1 MPVGFYGTLL
11 DLPTQCKTIP
21 AIIPAIEN
29 RAQFLRAFD
38 TPQVG
43 AVLLRHCNLFELAGL
58 LERAHQRKIATYVNV
73 DSIDGIHADNAGL
86 RYLAERLFITG
97 VVSNHAR
104 VLSAGKGFGLETIQR
119 IFALDSTGL
128 EATLQSVDTTYVDLL
143 DISPGLVVPHI
154 MPQLR
159 VLLPRPFIAS
169 GLIQTSEQIQAILH
183 AGACG
188 VVVAR
193 NDLWTYN

>member
-1 MPVGFYGTLL
+1 MPVGFYGLLL
-11 DLPTQCKTIP
+11 DLPMQCKT
-21 AIIPAIEN
+21 IPAIEN
-29 RAQFLRAFD
+29 RAQLLRAFD
-38 TPQVG
+38 MPQIR

-58 LERAHQRKIATYVNV
+58 LERAESRKIATYVNV

-86 RYLAERLFITG
+86 RYLAERLSVTG
-97 VVSNHAR
+97 VVSNSPR
-104 VLSAGKGFGLETIQR
+104 VLSVAKGFGLETIQR

-128 EATLQSVDTTYVDLL
+128 EATLESVDTTYVDLL
-143 DISPGLVVPHI
+143 DISPALVVPHI

-159 VLLPRPFIAS
+159 LLLPQPFIAS

-193 NDLWTYN
+193 HDLWTYI

>member
-1 MPVGFYGTLL
+1 MPVGFYGSLL

-21 AIIPAIEN
+21 AIEN
-29 RAQFLRAFD
+29 RAQLLRAFD
-38 TPQVG
+38 IPQIR

-58 LERAHQRKIATYVNV
+58 LERAESRNIATYVNV

-86 RYLAERLFITG
+86 RYLAERLSVTG
-97 VVSNHAR
+97 VVSNSPR
-104 VLSAGKGFGLETIQR
+104 VLSVAKGFGLETIQR
-119 IFALDSTGL
+119 IFAFDSTGL
-128 EATLQSVDTTYVDLL
+128 EATLESVDTTYVDLL
-143 DISPGLVVPHI
+143 DISPALVVPHI

-159 VLLPRPFIAS
+159 LLLPQPFIAS

-188 VVVAR
+188 AVVAR
-193 NDLWTYN
+193 HDLWTYI

>member
-1 MPVGFYGTLL
+1 MPVGFSESLL
-11 DLPTQCKTIP
+11 NLPTQCKTIP
-21 AIIPAIEN
+21 AIEN
-29 RAQFLRAFD
+29 RAQLLRAFD
-38 TPQVG
+38 TAQIS

-58 LERAHQRKIATYVNV
+58 LERAYRHKIATYVNV

-86 RYLAERLFITG
+86 RYLAERLAVTG
-97 VVSNHAR
+97 VLSNSPR
-104 VLSAGKGFGLETIQR
+104 VLSIAKGFGLETIQR

-128 EATLQSVDTTYVDLL
+128 EATLESVDVTYVDLL
-143 DISPGLVVPHI
+143 DISPALVVPHI

-159 VLLPRPFIAS
+159 LLLPRPFIAS
-169 GLIQTSEQIQAILH
+169 GLIQTAEHIQTILS

-193 NDLWTYN
+193 IDLWAHHT

>member
-1 MPVGFYGTLL
+1 MPVGFYGLLL

-21 AIIPAIEN
+21 AIEN
-29 RAQFLRAFD
+29 RAQLLRAFD
-38 TPQVG
+38 MPQIR

-58 LERAHQRKIATYVNV
+58 LERAYQHKIATYVHV
-73 DSIDGIHADNAGL
+73 DSINGIHADNAGL
-86 RYLAERLFITG
+86 RYLAERLSVTG
-97 VVSNHAR
+97 VVSNSPR
-104 VLSAGKGFGLETIQR
+104 VLSVAKGFGLETIQR

-128 EATLQSVDTTYVDLL
+128 EATLESVDTTYVDLL
-143 DISPGLVVPHI
+143 DISPALVVPHI

-159 VLLPRPFIAS
+159 VLLPQPFIAS

-183 AGACG
+183 AGARG

-193 NDLWTYN
+193 HDLWTYI

>member
-1 MPVGFYGTLL
+1 MPVGFYGFLL

-21 AIIPAIEN
+21 AIEN
-29 RAQFLRAFD
+29 RAQLLRAFD
-38 TPQVG
+38 IPQIR

-58 LERAHQRKIATYVNV
+58 LERAYQRKIATYVNV

-86 RYLAERLFITG
+86 RYLAERLSVTG
-97 VVSNHAR
+97 VVSNSPR
-104 VLSAGKGFGLETIQR
+104 VLSVAKGFGLETIQR

-128 EATLQSVDTTYVDLL
+128 EATLESVDTTFVDLL
-143 DISPGLVVPHI
+143 DISPALVIPHI

-159 VLLPRPFIAS
+159 VLLPQPFIAS
-169 GLIQTSEQIQAILH
+169 GLIQTSEQIQAILQ
-183 AGACG
+183 AGARG

-193 NDLWTYN
+193 NDLWTYI